1 MAKKHDAKRAAKKHA
16 KEQKRKRKLES
27 SARPGSSHHFMQA
40 NTPTPFPPKPP
51 KPRIADPE
59 VEALLDLAD
68 AAVHAEATRLDAVE
82 ALLAADVFLAAEG
95 GESRFER
102 ADLLDDVARLWLV
115 AEPRTLPASVLARAS
130 TAITRVL
137 ATSMD
142 LDLQLQ
148 LRVAHDDVLFLL
160 GRGDVALDRILS
172 GLDDTADL
180 GYAVD
185 VVLDCEGSTPANIRR
200 VLDACIEAARES
212 SPEGSFA
219 RDQIQYLEEALAEL
233 EAPVATV

>member
-1 MAKKHDAKRAAKKHA
+1 MVRA
-16 KEQKRKRKLES
+16 EE
-27 SARPGSSHHFMQA
+27 
-40 NTPTPFPPKPP
+40 
-51 KPRIADPE
+51 
-59 VEALLDLAD
+59 
-68 AAVHAEATRLDAVE
+68 TRLDAVE

-95 GESRFER
+95 GEARFEQ

-115 AEPRTLPASVLARAS
+115 ATPRTLPASMLASAS
-130 TAITRVL
+130 AAITRLL
-137 ATSMD
+137 ATSVD

-200 VLDACIEAARES
+200 VLDACIVAGRRS
-212 SPEGSFA
+212 SPEGRFA
-219 RDQIQYLEEALAEL
+219 QEQIQYLEEALAEL
-233 EAPVATV
+233 EAPVAAV